1 MSAISNPASEKALA
15 YWLTLATK
23 LGESVDVLPETVQEC
38 SEQIDN
44 FRGRIPATVG
54 QVSLAEKLLGDHLPG
69 KALPPNAST
78 KLAGDLI
85 ENFSKRPPTKAM
97 LSRIR
102 SLEMSVQIDNP
113 NVPRTTKALYE
124 REMHAKNLL
133 EGGDLVG
140 QLIDATDA
148 RRDEWGLVDAELAP
162 ATAEQVDDS
171 QPESPNT
178 SVMTNG
184 RSKGPK
190 A

>member
-1 MSAISNPASEKALA
+1 MSAISNPASEKALN

-23 LGESVDVLPETVQEC
+23 LGEPVDVMPETVQEC
-38 SEQIDN
+38 SEQIDA
-44 FRGRIPATVG
+44 FRSRIPATVG
-54 QVSLAEKLLGDHLPG
+54 QISLAEKLLGDHVPG

-97 LSRIR
+97 LARIR
-102 SLEMSVQIDNP
+102 TLELQVQIDNP

-124 REMHAKNLL
+124 REMHAKNLI
-133 EGGDLVG
+133 EGGDLMG
-140 QLIDATDA
+140 QLIDAGDA
-148 RRDEWGLVDAELAP
+148 RRDEWGLVDVELAP
-162 ATAEQVDDS
+162 ATAEQIDDS
-171 QPESPNT
+171 EPESENS

-184 RSKGPK
+184 RSRGPK